1 MGLDHQTVDSWS
13 PLCSRLETMPTT
25 PRPSGDGRR
34 AWTSMHFSYA
44 ALALNGLGLVVL
56 FANLLSGNSWWETA
70 IAIALG
76 CFALGGLSA
85 LRARILRT
93 RERRVGG

>member
-1 MGLDHQTVDSWS
+1 
-13 PLCSRLETMPTT
+13 MPTT
-25 PRPSGDGRR
+25 PRPSGEGRR
-34 AWTSMHFSYA
+34 TWTSMHFSYA

-76 CFALGGLSA
+76 CFALGGLCA